1 MTVHSVIPLHQDTM
15 HRARKIALS
24 AGLDWPRKLGAA
36 QTLSQS
42 ADPTDTAL
50 ARHVFTAYSL
60 DLQDMLKPVDPSH
73 RDRSDRVD
81 QWKEAAIRC
90 EEEETSARIVFRHKD
105 RWPTIL
111 LGGGFWAAIMLVLSG
126 WA

>member
-1 MTVHSVIPLHQDTM
+1 M

-42 ADPTDTAL
+42 VDPTDTAL

-60 DLQDMLKPVDPSH
+60 DLQDMLKPVDPTH

-90 EEEETSARIVFRHKD
+90 EEEETPLRIAMQHRS
-105 RWPTIL
+105 RL
-111 LGGGFWAAIMLVLSG
+111 LAVMTGWLVAALVAVAMGAAL
-126 WA
+126 